1 MRSGGRISESNPPIG
16 VAVDALR
23 LSALAKGWSPLVVPL
38 ILRGTFGSA
47 IANFIGIG
55 IGIKVVLDAL
65 SDWSDFDLDTDTDT
79 DSHGRHS
86 LV

>member
-38 ILRGTFGSA
+38 ILRGTFGYA

-55 IGIKVVLDAL
+55 LAGWLG
-65 SDWSDFDLDTDTDT
+65 S
-79 DSHGRHS
+79 
-86 LV
+86 